1 MGERFKWI
9 REHAGLWTFGILM
22 VVVLTALCGL
32 GALALAAQDAKQ
44 LARNS
49 ILKTNLTVEVKRL
62 DGDIADL
69 KNVLQAVSGKIDELD
84 MKIDGAKKE
93 IKDDIQRI
101 NDLLIQILI
110 ASPGAKI
117 TFQSPLNKPDKS
129 FQALLYSSPRI
140 LSRVNPS
147 CRGRSRPVP
156 TGSFYYPRCS

>member
-22 VVVLTALCGL
+22 VVLLTALCGL
-32 GALALAAQDAKQ
+32 GAWALAAQDAKQ
-44 LARNS
+44 LARNN

-69 KNVLQAVSGKIDELD
+69 KKVLQAVSGKIDRLDIKIDRKIDELD
-84 MKIDGAKKE
+84 AKIDRKIDVAKKE

-101 NDLLIQILI
+101 NDLLIQILT

-117 TFQSPLNKPDKS
+117 T
-129 FQALLYSSPRI
+129 
-140 LSRVNPS
+140 V
-147 CRGRSRPVP
+147 PVP
-156 TGSFYYPRCS
+156 PAKPNK